1 MYIVIAGINILSRR
15 LVDRL
20 EGRHDV
26 VVIDEDEEKC
36 KRLYSSTGA
45 TVINKN
51 PSSLS
56 ALEDAGIT
64 QADMLLSALKGDNEN
79 MVVCS
84 LAKKYGVPKVVS
96 RVEDDEYFDAFDI
109 IDAQAIGHTDILVSE
124 FLSAVEHP
132 YIVKL
137 ADLPGERQILKAKI
151 KEGSSV
157 ENQTVEQIINSRKF
171 PKTFTIT
178 SIISK
183 ENVKKATKDSKVERE
198 DRIIL
203 IGPEED
209 KSRLDNFFQAQ

>member
-1 MYIVIAGINILSRR
+1 MYVVIAGINILSRR
-15 LVDRL
+15 LVERL

-26 VVIDEDEEKC
+26 VVIDEDKEKC

-64 QADMLLSALKGDNEN
+64 QADILLSVLKDDNEN

-109 IDAQAIGHTDILVSE
+109 IDTQAIGHTDILVSE

-137 ADLPGERQILKAKI
+137 ADLPGDREILKAKI
-151 KEGSSV
+151 KKGSSV
-157 ENQTVEQIINSRKF
+157 EGRNIEEIRVSKGFPDSFTV
-171 PKTFTIT
+171 T
-178 SIISK
+178 SI
-183 ENVKKATKDSKVERE
+183 VKSESVETAVDDKKVERG
-198 DRIIL
+198 DHLIL

-209 KSRLDNFFQAQ
+209 KSKLDSYFQGQ